1 MSLFRALPRSL
12 PLRSYSTVQSHS
24 PPSWASKTPAVL
36 QAAAN
41 APAPR
46 MSWTRDEIQEIY
58 SSPLNEL
65 TYASVPSLASNAYYH
80 FPTY

>member
-1 MSLFRALPRSL
+1 MSLLRALPRS
-12 PLRSYSTVQSHS
+12 LRSYSTVQSHS
-24 PPSWASKTPAVL
+24 PPSWASTKTPAVL

-65 TYASVPSLASNAYYH
+65 TYASVPPSNVNYH
-80 FPTY
+80 FPTYRC